1 MLLSS
6 QRDKKRST
14 HLSRKARFYKG
25 YRRCGMLSNALE
37 ITPCATRLQQVC
49 NKNISNNYRTFFS
62 EAIHWKVSFS
72 FTRISIIKLLHNFRA
87 THFIIMSIFPRAK
100 VRSPLLDFPF
110 RSRYILLIAST
121 SSLISK

>member
-1 MLLSS
+1 MRRSS

-72 FTRISIIKLLHNFRA
+72 FTRISIIKSLRNFRA
-87 THFIIMSIFPRAK
+87 THFIIMSIFPRVK
-100 VRSPLLDFPF
+100 VRSSFARLSFPLSL
-110 RSRYILLIAST
+110 YLINR
-121 SSLISK
+121 ID